1 MEFQRY
7 CRHVPAKRAPRP
19 LLNPRIPDNLA
30 ERWLLSSF
38 WSLMDGSR
46 GVISSSLVCK
56 AGKSG
61 VEGTDR
67 ATVIAAK
74 IALSMV
80 VRAANPI

>member
-1 MEFQRY
+1 
-7 CRHVPAKRAPRP
+7 
-19 LLNPRIPDNLA
+19 
-30 ERWLLSSF
+30 
-38 WSLMDGSR
+38 MDGSR